1 MAHPP
6 TPPPPTALP
15 GVKTIVAIG
24 SGKGGVGKTTLAV
37 NLAIALAK
45 LGHRT
50 GLIDADIYGPNVPL
64 MLGTTQQPR
73 ILANNQIEPNVA
85 HGVKVI
91 SVGFISPGDKP
102 LVMRGPMLHQIIRQ
116 FLQQVE
122 WGELDILLIDL
133 PPGTGDVVISLVQT
147 VPLTGA
153 IVVSTPSDVAL
164 QDARKAL
171 EMFHQV
177 NVEILGI
184 VENMSHFTCP
194 HCHTEID
201 IFSRGGAERTAK
213 QFNIPFLGSVELV
226 PEIRHGGDTGMPVA
240 LAGPDSPLAAQFY
253 AIASHLADR
262 ALAQAA
268 KTENIFEI
276 VSQNVI
282 LSEAPPMTF
291 RRCDPIS
298 RREQSRRTA
307 EHGRRSRF
315 ADLPGFIVPRAALF
329 SLWHTRRMKRTN
341 LVLDAHLLDEATRV
355 LQAKTWSAA
364 VNIALAEVL
373 RVRRI
378 QRIPSFF
385 GEGLWEGNLAA
396 MREDQPVRA
405 TSRRRRRA

>member
-1 MAHPP
+1 MAHAP

-15 GVKTIVAIG
+15 GVKSIVAVG

-45 LGHRT
+45 LGHRV

-64 MLGTTQQPR
+64 MLGTTRQPNV
-73 ILANNQIEPNVA
+73 LPDNQIEPNLA
-85 HGVKVI
+85 HGIKVI

-116 FLQQVE
+116 FLQQVA

-153 IVVSTPSDVAL
+153 VVVSTPSDVSL

-194 HCHTEID
+194 HCHQEID
-201 IFSRGGAERTAK
+201 IFSRGGAQRTAK
-213 QFNIPFLGSVELV
+213 QFNIPFLGSVELTQ
-226 PEIRHGGDTGMPVA
+226 EIRQGGDTGMPVA
-240 LAGPDSPLAAQFY
+240 LAGPDSPHAAPFYSIARNLAERISEQT
-253 AIASHLADR
+253 S
-262 ALAQAA
+262 

-276 VSQNVI
+276 S
-282 LSEAPPMTF
+282 
-291 RRCDPIS
+291 
-298 RREQSRRTA
+298 
-307 EHGRRSRF
+307 
-315 ADLPGFIVPRAALF
+315 
-329 SLWHTRRMKRTN
+329 
-341 LVLDAHLLDEATRV
+341 
-355 LQAKTWSAA
+355 
-364 VNIALAEVL
+364 
-373 RVRRI
+373 
-378 QRIPSFF
+378 
-385 GEGLWEGNLAA
+385 
-396 MREDQPVRA
+396 
-405 TSRRRRRA
+405 